1 MKRTSAIAALAVSS
15 LLASQTL
22 AADCALT
29 YETFE
34 AGVGHTDMADCPEG
48 LGGESLFCRFTLV
61 AETAAVFVFSEETDC
76 LVTSR
81 VYEEEDF
88 KISFE

>member
-1 MKRTSAIAALAVSS
+1 MKRKFAAALALSS
-15 LLASQTL
+15 LLASQAM

-34 AGVGHTDMADCPEG
+34 AGVAHTDMADCPEG
-48 LGGESLFCRFTLV
+48 LGGEGMFCRFTLV

-76 LVTSR
+76 LVETR
-81 VYEEEDF
+81 VYEDDAFTVAF
-88 KISFE
+88 K